1 MVVVSGVPGAGKSTL
16 AARLARDAGLVLL
29 AKDEVK
35 EVIADVVGVAS
46 LDDSRRVGLA
56 SVRVQ
61 YAVAARLAQAGAG
74 FVLEQA
80 FQARFAG
87 ALAPLVAATEAVVVH
102 CRVPVELA
110 LERYGGR
117 VRHGAHLD
125 AVRLGSI
132 DWDAYAMMDLGV
144 PSLVVDCSD
153 GYDPGYEA
161 VLGFARG

>member
-1 MVVVSGVPGAGKSTL
+1 MVVVSGVPGSGKSTL
-16 AARLARDAGLVLL
+16 AARLAQDAGLVLL

-46 LDDSRRVGLA
+46 LEDSRRVGLA

-61 YAVAARLAQAGAG
+61 YAVAARLAAAGAG

-87 ALAPLVAATEAVVVH
+87 ALAPLVAVTDAVVVH
-102 CRVPVELA
+102 CAVPVEVA
-110 LERYGGR
+110 GARYAAR
-117 VRHGAHLD
+117 VRHGAHVD
-125 AVRLGSI
+125 AMRVGGI

-144 PSLVVDCSD
+144 PSMVVDSSD
-153 GYDPGYEA
+153 GYDPGYAE
-161 VLGFARG
+161 VLAFARG